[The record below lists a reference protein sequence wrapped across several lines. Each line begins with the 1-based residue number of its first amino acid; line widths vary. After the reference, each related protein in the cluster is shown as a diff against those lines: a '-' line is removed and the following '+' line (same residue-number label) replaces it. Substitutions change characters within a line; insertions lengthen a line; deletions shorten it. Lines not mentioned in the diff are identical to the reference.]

1 MKLQE
6 SEVEVA
12 VLSRLLDKVDKV
24 DMADKVASAPE
35 VRCLHTRCVDNCAI
49 VSSGTCYDAPLS
61 FSVCRAADVKY
72 GALGIRERCQW
83 RGRSQGRHTVSQRG
97 VCDRACV
104 LVPVPAQSRPPL
116 VRGCVFAASRAGAL
130 VTTCSGYGEGVRVA
144 AVWCIALPLPLCC
157 V

>member
-24 DMADKVASAPE
+24 DLADKVASVPE
-35 VRCLHTRCVDNCAI
+35 VRYLHTRCGAM
-49 VSSGTCYDAPLS
+49 VSSGTCCDAPLS
-61 FSVCRAADVKY
+61 FSECRAVYVKY